1 MDISK
6 PKFHQFQFLRSG
18 FVLHRFSPFRFRLFI
33 THIEATTDI
42 DGAVK

>member
-1 MDISK
+1 M
-6 PKFHQFQFLRSG
+6 Q
-18 FVLHRFSPFRFRLFI
+18 RFSPFRFRLFI